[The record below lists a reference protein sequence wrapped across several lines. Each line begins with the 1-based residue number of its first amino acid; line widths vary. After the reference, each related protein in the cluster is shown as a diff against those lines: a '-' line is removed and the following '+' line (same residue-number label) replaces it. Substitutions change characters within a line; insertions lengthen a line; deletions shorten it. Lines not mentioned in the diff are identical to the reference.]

1 MGNFRAKLITTP
13 KLITIVTSALL
24 LAGLTVSPITL
35 ALQSN
40 QQNQTSER
48 ANNAEQGEFSAS
60 FNDTDINEFIQTVS
74 RNLEL
79 TIVVHPE
86 VRGRINVRSYDVLNR
101 QQYYQFFL
109 DVLEVYSY
117 AVVESDNGTLR
128 VIRDRDASSVAL
140 PVVDDASHS
149 GAEMITRV
157 VTVANVSVR
166 ELAPLL
172 RGLNNQAGGG
182 NVVSYD
188 PSNVIM
194 ITGRAAVV
202 NRLVEVIERV
212 DQAGDQDVER
222 VELEHASAAEMVR
235 IAAAI
240 FIPQTAGNTP
250 ELLIPRIVADE
261 RTNSVLVSGEPRVR
275 ARVVSLIEELDSELE
290 STGNT
295 RVFYLRYANAEEMV
309 DVLRG
314 MTDTMLAEEER
325 QNQTQGASTGGQRS
339 AAMRQRNRTG
349 DEVSIQS
356 HESTNALVV
365 TAQPSMI
372 RAIEDVVR
380 QLDIRRAQVLVEAII
395 VEVFEGDGLNFGVQW
410 LSEDFGLMQH
420 NNGNL
425 VPLGQIGIAAEAART
440 EPGTVTE
447 RIGNDGNLVTTREP
461 DRRGDFSL
469 AAQLLSQANGLMLGT
484 VQDGWGAVV
493 QAVSTNTNSNI
504 LSAPSITTLD
514 NQEANFL
521 VGQDV
526 PTITGAT
533 AGSNNDNPFQT
544 VDRTEIG
551 IRLRVT
557 PQINEGDSVQLVI
570 EQEVSSLA
578 GATSVDITIN
588 KRELNTT
595 VLARDGETI
604 VLGGLIDEDVQESLS
619 KVPILGDVPILGHL
633 FKSTS
638 VTTRK
643 RNLMV
648 FIRPT
653 IIRDDARMDELSS
666 RKYSY
671 IRAQQLAQRE
681 RGLSLH
687 QNSRIPVLP
696 EWEEHKFLPPGFEHY
711 LEDEEIDAEPP
722 ARDEGEPARHQE
734 PLLDDGE

>member
-1 MGNFRAKLITTP
+1 MRILRPKLITT
-13 KLITIVTSALL
+13 ITSALL
-24 LAGLTVSPITL
+24 LAGLAMTPL
-35 ALQSN
+35 AMAMQST
-40 QQNQTSER
+40 QQSQ
-48 ANNAEQGEFSAS
+48 NAERSNAEDEGEFSAS
-60 FNDTDINEFIQTVS
+60 FNNTDINEFIQTVS
-74 RNLEL
+74 RNLEK

-101 QQYYQFFL
+101 RQYYQFFL

-128 VIRDRDASSVAL
+128 VIRDRDARNAAL
-140 PVVDDASHS
+140 PVVDDGSHS
-149 GAEMITRV
+149 GALMITRV
-157 VTVANVSVR
+157 VAVENVSVR

-172 RGLNNQAGGG
+172 RGLNDQSGGG

-194 ITGRAAVV
+194 ITGRASVV

-222 VELEHASAAEMVR
+222 VELAHASAAEMVR
-235 IAAAI
+235 IATAI
-240 FIPQTAGNTP
+240 FIPQSSGSTP

-275 ARVVSLIEELDSELE
+275 ARVIRLIEELDAELE
-290 STGNT
+290 TTGNT
-295 RVFYLRYANAEEMV
+295 RVFYLRYAKAEEMV
-309 DVLRG
+309 EVLRG

-325 QNQTQGASTGGQRS
+325 QSQAQGATGSGAQRTGGATQR
-339 AAMRQRNRTG
+339 RRTG

-356 HESTNALVV
+356 HESTNSLIV
-365 TAQPSMI
+365 TAQPALI
-372 RAIEDVVR
+372 RAIEDVIR

-395 VEVFEGDGLNFGVQW
+395 VEVFEGDGLNFGMQW

-469 AAQLLSQANGLMLGT
+469 AAQLLSQANGLLLGT
-484 VQDGWGAVV
+484 VQDGWGAVL

-544 VDRTEIG
+544 VDRREIG

-588 KRELNTT
+588 KRELTTT

-619 KVPILGDVPILGHL
+619 KVPILGDIPILGHL

-671 IRAQQLAQRE
+671 IRAQQLEQRE
-681 RGLSLH
+681 RGLSLR

-696 EWEEHKFLPPGFEHY
+696 EWDEHNFLPPGFEQY
-711 LEDEEIDAEPP
+711 LEREEIDEEPPEREDEEA
-722 ARDEGEPARHQE
+722 ARRNEA
-734 PLLDDGE
+734 LLDDGA

>member
-1 MGNFRAKLITTP
+1 MRIKRPDFLTTFSS
-13 KLITIVTSALL
+13 VVLL
-24 LAGLTVSPITL
+24 TGL
-35 ALQSN
+35 ALSPLTMAMQQAQQPPASQSA
-40 QQNQTSER
+40 S
-48 ANNAEQGEFSAS
+48 EQGEFSAS
-60 FNDTDINEFIQTVS
+60 FNNTDINEFIQTVS
-74 RNLEL
+74 RNLEK
-79 TIVVHPE
+79 TIVVDPE
-86 VRGRINVRSYDVLNR
+86 VRGRINVRSYDVLTR
-101 QQYYQFFL
+101 DQYYQFFL
-109 DVLEVYSY
+109 DVLEVYRF
-117 AVVESDNGTLR
+117 AVIESDNGTLR
-128 VIRDRDASSVAL
+128 VIRDRDARNAAL
-140 PVVDDASHS
+140 PVVDDDSTS
-149 GAEMITRV
+149 GASMITRV
-157 VTVANVSVR
+157 VRVENVSVR

-172 RGLNNQAGGG
+172 RGLNDQSGGG

-202 NRLVEVIERV
+202 NRLVEIIERV
-212 DQAGDQDVER
+212 DHAGNQDVER
-222 VELEHASAAEMVR
+222 IELRHASAAEMVR
-235 IAAAI
+235 IASAI
-240 FIPQTAGNTP
+240 FIPQAAGNTP
-250 ELLIPRIVADE
+250 DLLVPRIVADE
-261 RTNSVLVSGEPRVR
+261 RTNSVLISGEPRVR
-275 ARVVSLIEELDSELE
+275 ERVIRLIQELDSELE

-295 RVFYLRYANAEEMV
+295 RVFYLRYAKAEEMV
-309 DVLRG
+309 EVLRG
-314 MTDTMLAEEER
+314 MTDTILAEEER
-325 QNQTQGASTGGQRS
+325 QSQSQAAGGGGQRAS
-339 AAMRQRNRTG
+339 MQRRRSG
-349 DEVSIQS
+349 DEVSIEA

-365 TAQPSMI
+365 TGQPSMI

-395 VEVFEGDGLNFGVQW
+395 VEVFESDGLDFGVQW

-425 VPLGQIGIAAEAART
+425 VPLGQVAIAAEAART
-440 EPGTVTE
+440 QPGAEFE
-447 RIGNDGNLVTTREP
+447 RVDPNTGQVVTTREP
-461 DRRGDFSL
+461 DQRGDFSL
-469 AAQLLSQANGLMLGT
+469 AAQLLNRANGLLLGT
-484 VQDGWGAVV
+484 VQDGWGAVL

-526 PTITGAT
+526 PTITGST
-533 AGSNNDNPFQT
+533 AGSNNENPFQT
-544 VDRTEIG
+544 VDRREIG

-557 PQINEGDSVQLVI
+557 PQINEGDSVQMII

-588 KRELNTT
+588 KRELSTT

-619 KVPILGDVPILGHL
+619 KVPLLGDIPILGHL

-643 RNLMV
+643 RNLMI

-653 IIRDDARMDELSS
+653 IVRDDARMDELSS

-671 IRAQQLAQRE
+671 IRAQQMEQRE

-687 QNSRIPVLP
+687 HDSRIPVLP
-696 EWEEHKFLPPGFEHY
+696 EWAEHKLLPPGFEPY
-711 LEDEEIDAEPP
+711 ADPEEIDEQNQ
-722 ARDEGEPARHQE
+722 DGEGER
-734 PLLDDGE
+734 

>member
-1 MGNFRAKLITTP
+1 MRIQRTALITT
-13 KLITIVTSALL
+13 IGSALL
-24 LAGLTVSPITL
+24 LAGMSLSPIAL

-40 QQNQTSER
+40 QDSPSSSQQS
-48 ANNAEQGEFSAS
+48 ADGGEFSAS
-60 FNDTDINEFIQTVS
+60 FSNTDINEFIQTVS
-74 RNLEL
+74 RNLEK

-86 VRGRINVRSYDVLNR
+86 VRGRVNVRSYDVLNR
-101 QQYYQFFL
+101 RQYYQFFL
-109 DVLEVYSY
+109 DVLEVYGY

-128 VIRDRDASSVAL
+128 VIRDRDARNAAL
-140 PVVDDASHS
+140 PVVDDDSHG
-149 GAEMITRV
+149 GATMITRV
-157 VTVANVSVR
+157 VPVENVSVR

-172 RGLNNQAGGG
+172 RGLNDQSGGG

-202 NRLVEVIERV
+202 NRLVEIIERV
-212 DQAGDQDVER
+212 DRAGNQDVER
-222 VELEHASAAEMVR
+222 IELKHASAAEMVR
-235 IAAAI
+235 IASAI
-240 FIPQTAGNTP
+240 FIPQSSGNTP
-250 ELLIPRIVADE
+250 ELLVPRIVADE
-261 RTNSVLVSGEPRVR
+261 RTNSVLISGEPRVR
-275 ARVVSLIEELDSELE
+275 ERVVRLIRELDSELE
-290 STGNT
+290 TTGNT
-295 RVFYLRYANAEEMV
+295 RVFYLRYAKADEMV
-309 DVLRG
+309 EVLRG
-314 MTDTMLAEEER
+314 MSDTMLAEEER
-325 QNQTQGASTGGQRS
+325 QAQSSGSGSSNQRS
-339 AAMRQRNRTG
+339 AAAAQRRTG
-349 DEVSIQS
+349 NEVSIQA
-356 HESTNALVV
+356 HESTNALVI

-372 RAIEDVVR
+372 RAIEDVIR

-395 VEVFEGDGLNFGVQW
+395 VEVFEGDGLNFGIQW
-410 LSEDFGLMQH
+410 FSEDFGLMQH

-440 EPGTVTE
+440 EPGAEFQRVDPNTGQV
-447 RIGNDGNLVTTREP
+447 ITTREP
-461 DRRGDFSL
+461 DRRGDYSL
-469 AAQLLSQANGLMLGT
+469 AAQLLGQANGLMMGT
-484 VQDGWGAVV
+484 IQDGWGAVL

-526 PTITGAT
+526 PTITGST
-533 AGSNNDNPFQT
+533 PGSNNENPFQT
-544 VDRTEIG
+544 VDRREIG

-557 PQINEGDSVQLVI
+557 PQINEGDSVQMVI

-588 KRELNTT
+588 KRELSTT

-619 KVPILGDVPILGHL
+619 KVPILGDIPILGHL

-653 IIRDDARMDELSS
+653 IVRDDIRMDELSS

-671 IRAQQLAQRE
+671 IRAQQLEQRE
-681 RGLSLH
+681 RGLSLR

-696 EWEEHKFLPPGFEHY
+696 EWAEHKMLPPGFEPY
-711 LEDEEIDAEPP
+711 LEQDEIEADAPDRNDEE
-722 ARDEGEPARHQE
+722 
-734 PLLDDGE
+734 

>member
-1 MGNFRAKLITTP
+1 MRIKRLSFLTTFSS
-13 KLITIVTSALL
+13 LVLL
-24 LAGLTVSPITL
+24 SGL
-35 ALQSN
+35 ALSPLTMAM
-40 QQNQTSER
+40 QQAQQPQASR
-48 ANNAEQGEFSAS
+48 PASEQGEFSAS
-60 FNDTDINEFIQTVS
+60 FNNTDINEFIQTVS
-74 RNLEL
+74 RNLEK
-79 TIVVHPE
+79 TIVVDPE
-86 VRGRINVRSYDVLNR
+86 VRGRVNVRSYDVLTR
-101 QQYYQFFL
+101 DQYYQFFL
-109 DVLEVYSY
+109 DVLEVYRF
-117 AVVESDNGTLR
+117 AVIESDNGTLR
-128 VIRDRDASSVAL
+128 VIRDRDARNAAL
-140 PVVDDASHS
+140 PVVDDDSTS
-149 GAEMITRV
+149 GASMITRV
-157 VTVANVSVR
+157 VRVENVSVR

-172 RGLNNQAGGG
+172 RGLNDQSGGG

-202 NRLVEVIERV
+202 NRLVEIIERV
-212 DQAGDQDVER
+212 DHAGNQDVER
-222 VELEHASAAEMVR
+222 IELHHASAAEMVR
-235 IAAAI
+235 IASAI
-240 FIPQTAGNTP
+240 FIPQAAGNTP
-250 ELLIPRIVADE
+250 DLLVPRIVADE
-261 RTNSVLVSGEPRVR
+261 RTNSVLISGEPRVR
-275 ARVVSLIEELDSELE
+275 ERVIRLIQELDSELE

-295 RVFYLRYANAEEMV
+295 RVFYLRYAKAEEMV
-309 DVLRG
+309 EVLRG
-314 MTDTMLAEEER
+314 MTNTILAEEER
-325 QNQTQGASTGGQRS
+325 QSQTQAPGGGGVQRASMQR
-339 AAMRQRNRTG
+339 RRGG
-349 DEVSIQS
+349 DEVSIEA

-365 TAQPSMI
+365 TGQPSMI

-395 VEVFEGDGLNFGVQW
+395 VEVFESDGLDFGVQW

-425 VPLGQIGIAAEAART
+425 VPLGQVAIAAEAART
-440 EPGTVTE
+440 QPGAEFERVDPNTGQVVTS
-447 RIGNDGNLVTTREP
+447 REP

-469 AAQLLSQANGLMLGT
+469 AAQLLSRANGLLLGT
-484 VQDGWGAVV
+484 VQDGWGAVL

-526 PTITGAT
+526 PTITGST
-533 AGSNNDNPFQT
+533 AGSNNENPFQT
-544 VDRTEIG
+544 VDRREIG

-557 PQINEGDSVQLVI
+557 PQINEGDSVQMII

-588 KRELNTT
+588 KRELSTT

-619 KVPILGDVPILGHL
+619 KVPLLGDIPILGHL

-643 RNLMV
+643 RNLMI

-653 IIRDDARMDELSS
+653 IVRDDARMDQLSS

-671 IRAQQLAQRE
+671 IRAQQMEQRE
-681 RGLSLH
+681 RGLSLRH
-687 QNSRIPVLP
+687 DSRIPVLP
-696 EWEEHKFLPPGFEHY
+696 EWAEHKLLPPGFEPY
-711 LEDEEIDAEPP
+711 AEPEEIEETLRNEDEGRP
-722 ARDEGEPARHQE
+722 
-734 PLLDDGE
+734 

>member
-1 MGNFRAKLITTP
+1 MRILTT
-13 KLITIVTSALL
+13 TIAVGLSSALL
-24 LAGLTVSPITL
+24 VAGLSLSPVAQ
-35 ALQSN
+35 ALQASP
-40 QQNQTSER
+40 QQ
-48 ANNAEQGEFSAS
+48 AEQGEFSAS
-60 FNDTDINEFIQTVS
+60 FNNTDINEFIQTVS
-74 RNLEL
+74 RNLEK

-101 QQYYQFFL
+101 TQYYQFFL
-109 DVLEVYSY
+109 DVLEVYGY

-128 VIRDRDASSVAL
+128 VIRDRDARNTAL
-140 PVVDDASHS
+140 PVVDDDSQT
-149 GAEMITRV
+149 GAAMITRV
-157 VTVANVSVR
+157 VAVENVSVR

-172 RGLNNQAGGG
+172 RGLNDQSGGG

-194 ITGRAAVV
+194 ITGRASVV
-202 NRLVEVIERV
+202 NQLVEIIRRV
-212 DQAGDQDVER
+212 DRAGDQDVEQI
-222 VELEHASAAEMVR
+222 ELEHASAAEMVR
-235 IAAAI
+235 IASAI
-240 FIPQTAGNTP
+240 FIPQSSGNTP
-250 ELLIPRIVADE
+250 ELLVPRIVADE

-275 ARVVSLIEELDSELE
+275 ARVARLIRELDSELE
-290 STGNT
+290 TSGNT
-295 RVFYLRYANAEEMV
+295 RVFYLRYAKAEDMV
-309 DVLRG
+309 EVLRG

-325 QNQTQGASTGGQRS
+325 QSQGQGNGGQQRS
-339 AAMRQRNRTG
+339 ANAARRQTG
-349 DEVSIQS
+349 NEVSIQA
-356 HESTNALVV
+356 HESTNSLVV

-372 RAIEDVVR
+372 RAIEGVVR

-395 VEVFEGDGLNFGVQW
+395 VEVYEGDGIDFGVQW
-410 LSEDFGLMQH
+410 ASDEFGLMQH

-425 VPLGQIGIAAEAART
+425 VPLGQIGVAAEAARDQ
-440 EPGTVTE
+440 PGTEFE
-447 RIGNDGNLVTTREP
+447 RVDPNTGQVVTTREP
-461 DRRGDFSL
+461 DQRGDYSL
-469 AAQLLSQANGLMLGT
+469 LANLLGQANGLMFGT

-526 PTITGAT
+526 PTLTGST

-544 VDRTEIG
+544 VERQEIG

-557 PQINEGDSVQLVI
+557 PQINEGDSVQMVI

-588 KRELNTT
+588 KRELSTT

-619 KVPILGDVPILGHL
+619 KVPILGDIPIIGHL

-653 IIRDDARMDELSS
+653 IIRDDARMDQLSS

-671 IRAQQLAQRE
+671 IRAQQLEQRE
-681 RGLSLH
+681 RGLSLR

-696 EWEEHKFLPPGFEHY
+696 EWADHKLLPPGFEPY
-711 LEDEEIDAEPP
+711 VEPEASEDELPP
-722 ARDEGEPARHQE
+722 Q
-734 PLLDDGE
+734 DDGE

>member
-1 MGNFRAKLITTP
+1 MRMSASKLITT
-13 KLITIVTSALL
+13 TIGSALL
-24 LAGLTVSPITL
+24 MAGMAMTPVAV
-35 ALQSN
+35 ALQSA
-40 QQNQTSER
+40 QQTQAAQSSD
-48 ANNAEQGEFSAS
+48 AGEFSAS
-60 FNDTDINEFIQTVS
+60 FNNTEITEFIQTVS
-74 RNLEL
+74 RNLEK

-109 DVLEVYSY
+109 DVLEVYGY

-128 VIRDRDASSVAL
+128 VIRDRDARNTAL
-140 PVVDDASHS
+140 PVVDDASQT
-149 GAEMITRV
+149 GAAMITRV
-157 VTVANVSVR
+157 VAVQNVSVR

-172 RGLNNQAGGG
+172 RGLNDQSGGG

-212 DQAGDQDVER
+212 DRAGNQDVER
-222 VELEHASAAEMVR
+222 IELRHASAAEMVR
-235 IAAAI
+235 IASAI
-240 FIPQTAGNTP
+240 FIPQSSGNTP
-250 ELLIPRIVADE
+250 ELLVPRIVADE
-261 RTNSVLVSGEPRVR
+261 RTNSVLISGEPRVR
-275 ARVVSLIEELDSELE
+275 ERVVRLIRELDSELE
-290 STGNT
+290 TTGNT
-295 RVFYLRYANAEEMV
+295 RVFYLRYAKADEMV
-309 DVLRG
+309 EVLRG

-325 QNQTQGASTGGQRS
+325 QASPQGASGSSQQQRT
-339 AAMRQRNRTG
+339 AASSQRPRMGNQ
-349 DEVSIQS
+349 VSIQA

-395 VEVFEGDGLNFGVQW
+395 VEVFEGDGLNFGIQW

-425 VPLGQIGIAAEAART
+425 VPLGQIGIAAEAARSQPGST
-440 EPGTVTE
+440 FERTDPNTGQTIVTSEPE
-447 RIGNDGNLVTTREP
+447 
-461 DRRGDFSL
+461 RRGDFSL
-469 AAQLLSQANGLMLGT
+469 AAQLLSQANGLILGT
-484 VQDGWGAVV
+484 VQDGWGAIL

-526 PTITGAT
+526 PTLTGST
-533 AGSNNDNPFQT
+533 AGSNNENPFQT
-544 VDRTEIG
+544 VERREIG

-588 KRELNTT
+588 KRELSTT

-619 KVPILGDVPILGHL
+619 KVPILGDIPILGHL

-653 IIRDDARMDELSS
+653 IIRDDIRMDELSS

-671 IRAQQLAQRE
+671 IRAQQLEQRE
-681 RGLSLH
+681 RGLSLR

-696 EWEEHKFLPPGFEHY
+696 EWAEHKMLPPGFEHY
-711 LEDEEIDAEPP
+711 LDREEIQAEPP
-722 ARDEGEPARHQE
+722 ERNDEE
-734 PLLDDGE
+734 

>member
-1 MGNFRAKLITTP
+1 MSASKLITT
-13 KLITIVTSALL
+13 TIGSALL
-24 LAGLTVSPITL
+24 MAGMAMTPVAV
-35 ALQSN
+35 ALQSA
-40 QQNQTSER
+40 QQTQAAQSSD
-48 ANNAEQGEFSAS
+48 AGEFSAS
-60 FNDTDINEFIQTVS
+60 FNNTEITEFIQTVS
-74 RNLEL
+74 RNLEK

-109 DVLEVYSY
+109 DVLEVYGY

-128 VIRDRDASSVAL
+128 VIRDRDARNTAL
-140 PVVDDASHS
+140 PVVDDASQT
-149 GAEMITRV
+149 GATMITRV
-157 VTVANVSVR
+157 VAVQNVSVR

-172 RGLNNQAGGG
+172 RGLNDQSGGG

-212 DQAGDQDVER
+212 DRAGNQDVER
-222 VELEHASAAEMVR
+222 IELRHASAAEMVR
-235 IAAAI
+235 IASAI
-240 FIPQTAGNTP
+240 FIPQSAGNTP
-250 ELLIPRIVADE
+250 ELLVPRIVADE
-261 RTNSVLVSGEPRVR
+261 RTNSVLISGEPRVR
-275 ARVVSLIEELDSELE
+275 ERVVRLIRELDSELE
-290 STGNT
+290 TTGNT
-295 RVFYLRYANAEEMV
+295 RVFYLRYAKADEMV
-309 DVLRG
+309 EVLRG

-325 QNQTQGASTGGQRS
+325 QASPQGASGSSQQQRT
-339 AAMRQRNRTG
+339 AASSQRPRMGNQ
-349 DEVSIQS
+349 VSIQA

-395 VEVFEGDGLNFGVQW
+395 VEVFEGDGLNFGIQW

-425 VPLGQIGIAAEAART
+425 VPLGQIGIAAEAARSQPGST
-440 EPGTVTE
+440 FERTDPNTGQTIVTSEPE
-447 RIGNDGNLVTTREP
+447 
-461 DRRGDFSL
+461 RRGDYSL
-469 AAQLLSQANGLMLGT
+469 AAQLLSQANGLILGT
-484 VQDGWGAVV
+484 VQDGWGAIL

-526 PTITGAT
+526 PTLTGST
-533 AGSNNDNPFQT
+533 AGSNNENPFQT
-544 VDRTEIG
+544 VERREIG

-557 PQINEGDSVQLVI
+557 PQINEGDSVQMVI

-588 KRELNTT
+588 KRELSTT

-619 KVPILGDVPILGHL
+619 KVPILGDIPILGHL

-653 IIRDDARMDELSS
+653 IIRDDIRMDELSS

-671 IRAQQLAQRE
+671 IRAQQLEQRE
-681 RGLSLH
+681 RGLSLR

-696 EWEEHKFLPPGFEHY
+696 EWAEHKMLPPGFEHY
-711 LEDEEIDAEPP
+711 LDRDEIQAEPP
-722 ARDEGEPARHQE
+722 ERNDEE
-734 PLLDDGE
+734 

>member
-1 MGNFRAKLITTP
+1 MRMKRPIFFTTGF
-13 KLITIVTSALL
+13 LTTHFLTTLGSALL
-24 LAGLTVSPITL
+24 VAGVAWSPVAIAVPAPQANPSVSP
-35 ALQSN
+35 S
-40 QQNQTSER
+40 TS
-48 ANNAEQGEFSAS
+48 QGEFSAS
-60 FNDTDINEFIQTVS
+60 FNNTDINEFIQTVS
-74 RNLEL
+74 RNLEK
-79 TIVVHPE
+79 TIVVDPE
-86 VRGRINVRSYDVLNR
+86 VRGRINVRSYDVLTR
-101 QQYYQFFL
+101 DQYYQFFL
-109 DVLEVYSY
+109 DVLEVYRY

-128 VIRDRDASSVAL
+128 VIRDRDARNAAL
-140 PVVDDASHS
+140 PVVDDGSVNGAS
-149 GAEMITRV
+149 MITRV
-157 VTVANVSVR
+157 VPVENVSVR

-172 RGLNNQAGGG
+172 RGLNDQSGGG

-194 ITGRAAVV
+194 ITGRASVV

-212 DQAGDQDVER
+212 DRAGNQDVER
-222 VELEHASAAEMVR
+222 VELQHASAAEMVR
-235 IAAAI
+235 IASAI
-240 FIPQTAGNTP
+240 FVPQASGNTP

-261 RTNSVLVSGEPRVR
+261 RTNSVLISGEPRVR
-275 ARVVSLIEELDSELE
+275 ERVIRLIQELDSELE

-295 RVFYLRYANAEEMV
+295 RVFYLRYAKAEEMV
-309 DVLRG
+309 EVLRG
-314 MTDTMLAEEER
+314 MTDTIIAEEER
-325 QNQTQGASTGGQRS
+325 QTAGQATGTGGAQRM
-339 AAMRQRNRTG
+339 AAAQRRRGG
-349 DEVSIQS
+349 DEVSIQA

-365 TAQPSMI
+365 TGQPSVI

-395 VEVFEGDGLNFGVQW
+395 VEVFEGDGLNFGIQW
-410 LSEDFGLMQH
+410 LSEDYGMMQH

-425 VPLGQIGIAAEAART
+425 IPLGQVAIAAEAARS
-440 EPGTVTE
+440 EPGAEFE
-447 RIGNDGNLVTTREP
+447 RVDPNTGQVITSREP
-461 DRRGDFSL
+461 ERRGDYSL
-469 AAQLLSQANGLMLGT
+469 AAQLLSRANGLLLGT
-484 VQDGWGAVV
+484 VQDGWGAIL

-526 PTITGAT
+526 PTITGST
-533 AGSNNDNPFQT
+533 AGSNNENPFQT
-544 VDRTEIG
+544 VDRREIG

-557 PQINEGDSVQLVI
+557 PQINEGDSVQMII

-588 KRELNTT
+588 KRELSTT

-619 KVPILGDVPILGHL
+619 KVPILGDIPILGHL

-653 IIRDDARMDELSS
+653 IIRDDIRMDELSS

-671 IRAQQLAQRE
+671 IRAQQLQQRE
-681 RGLSLH
+681 NGLSLRS
-687 QNSRIPVLP
+687 NSRIPVLP
-696 EWEEHKFLPPGFEHY
+696 EWAEHKMLPPGFEPY
-711 LEDEEIDAEPP
+711 PDETGIDNELPDP
-722 ARDEGEPARHQE
+722 AGQE
-734 PLLDDGE
+734 

>member
-1 MGNFRAKLITTP
+1 MRMSASKLITT
-13 KLITIVTSALL
+13 TIGSALL
-24 LAGLTVSPITL
+24 MAGMAMTPVAV
-35 ALQSN
+35 ALQSA
-40 QQNQTSER
+40 QQTQAAQSSD
-48 ANNAEQGEFSAS
+48 AGEFSAS
-60 FNDTDINEFIQTVS
+60 FNNTEITEFIQTVS
-74 RNLEL
+74 RNLEK

-109 DVLEVYSY
+109 DVLEVYGY

-128 VIRDRDASSVAL
+128 VIRDRDARNTAL
-140 PVVDDASHS
+140 PVVDDASQT
-149 GAEMITRV
+149 GAAMITRV
-157 VTVANVSVR
+157 VAVQNVSVR

-172 RGLNNQAGGG
+172 RGLNDQSGGG

-212 DQAGDQDVER
+212 DRAGNQDVER
-222 VELEHASAAEMVR
+222 IELRHASAAEMVR
-235 IAAAI
+235 IASAI
-240 FIPQTAGNTP
+240 FIPQSAGNTP
-250 ELLIPRIVADE
+250 ELLVPRIVADE
-261 RTNSVLVSGEPRVR
+261 RTNSVLISGEPRVR
-275 ARVVSLIEELDSELE
+275 ERVVRLIRELDSELE
-290 STGNT
+290 TTGNT
-295 RVFYLRYANAEEMV
+295 RVFYLRYAKAEEMV
-309 DVLRG
+309 EVLRG

-325 QNQTQGASTGGQRS
+325 QASPQGASGSSQQQRT
-339 AAMRQRNRTG
+339 AASSQRPRMGNQ
-349 DEVSIQS
+349 VSIQA

-395 VEVFEGDGLNFGVQW
+395 VEVFEGDGLNFGIQW
-410 LSEDFGLMQH
+410 LNEDFGLMQH

-425 VPLGQIGIAAEAART
+425 VPLGQIGIAAEAARSQPGST
-440 EPGTVTE
+440 FERTDPNTGQTIVTSEPE
-447 RIGNDGNLVTTREP
+447 
-461 DRRGDFSL
+461 RRGDYSL
-469 AAQLLSQANGLMLGT
+469 AAQLLSQANGLILGT
-484 VQDGWGAVV
+484 VQDGWGAIL

-526 PTITGAT
+526 PTLTGST
-533 AGSNNDNPFQT
+533 AGSNNENPFQT
-544 VDRTEIG
+544 VERREIG

-588 KRELNTT
+588 KRELSTT

-619 KVPILGDVPILGHL
+619 KVPILGDIPILGHL

-653 IIRDDARMDELSS
+653 IIRDDIRMDELSS

-671 IRAQQLAQRE
+671 IRAQQLEQRE
-681 RGLSLH
+681 RGLSLR

-696 EWEEHKFLPPGFEHY
+696 EWAEHKMLPPGFEHY
-711 LEDEEIDAEPP
+711 LDREEIQAEPP
-722 ARDEGEPARHQE
+722 ERNDEE
-734 PLLDDGE
+734 

>member
-1 MGNFRAKLITTP
+1 MAGMAMTP
-13 KLITIVTSALL
+13 VA
-24 LAGLTVSPITL
+24 V
-35 ALQSN
+35 ALQSA
-40 QQNQTSER
+40 QQTQAAQSSD
-48 ANNAEQGEFSAS
+48 AGEFSAS
-60 FNDTDINEFIQTVS
+60 FNNTEITEFIQTVS
-74 RNLEL
+74 RNLEK

-109 DVLEVYSY
+109 DVLEVYGY

-128 VIRDRDASSVAL
+128 VIRDRDARNTAL
-140 PVVDDASHS
+140 PVVDDASQT
-149 GAEMITRV
+149 GATMITRV
-157 VTVANVSVR
+157 VAVQNVSVR

-172 RGLNNQAGGG
+172 RGLNDQSGGG

-212 DQAGDQDVER
+212 DRAGNQDVER
-222 VELEHASAAEMVR
+222 IELRHASAAEMVR
-235 IAAAI
+235 IASAI
-240 FIPQTAGNTP
+240 FIPQSAGNTP
-250 ELLIPRIVADE
+250 ELLVPRIVADE
-261 RTNSVLVSGEPRVR
+261 RTNSVLISGEPRVR
-275 ARVVSLIEELDSELE
+275 ERVVRLIRELDSELE
-290 STGNT
+290 TTGNT
-295 RVFYLRYANAEEMV
+295 RVFYLRYAKADEMV
-309 DVLRG
+309 EVLRG

-325 QNQTQGASTGGQRS
+325 QASPQGASGSSQQQRT
-339 AAMRQRNRTG
+339 AASSQRPRMGNQ
-349 DEVSIQS
+349 VSIQA

-395 VEVFEGDGLNFGVQW
+395 VEVFEGDGLNFGIQW

-425 VPLGQIGIAAEAART
+425 VPLGQIGIAAEAARSQPGST
-440 EPGTVTE
+440 FERTDPNTGQTIVTSEPE
-447 RIGNDGNLVTTREP
+447 
-461 DRRGDFSL
+461 RRGDYSL
-469 AAQLLSQANGLMLGT
+469 AAQLLSQANGLILGT
-484 VQDGWGAVV
+484 VQDGWGAIL

-526 PTITGAT
+526 PTLTGST
-533 AGSNNDNPFQT
+533 AGSNNENPFQT
-544 VDRTEIG
+544 VERREIG

-557 PQINEGDSVQLVI
+557 PQINEGDSVQMVI

-588 KRELNTT
+588 KRELSTT

-619 KVPILGDVPILGHL
+619 KVPILGDIPILGHL

-653 IIRDDARMDELSS
+653 IIRDDIRMDELSS

-671 IRAQQLAQRE
+671 IRAQQLEQRE
-681 RGLSLH
+681 RGLSLR

-696 EWEEHKFLPPGFEHY
+696 EWAEHKMLPPGFEHY
-711 LEDEEIDAEPP
+711 LDRDEIQAEPP
-722 ARDEGEPARHQE
+722 ERNDEE
-734 PLLDDGE
+734 

>member
-1 MGNFRAKLITTP
+1 MRMKRPIFFTTGF
-13 KLITIVTSALL
+13 LTTHFLTTLGSALL
-24 LAGLTVSPITL
+24 VAGVAWSPVAIAVPAPQANPSVSP
-35 ALQSN
+35 S
-40 QQNQTSER
+40 TS
-48 ANNAEQGEFSAS
+48 QGEFSAS
-60 FNDTDINEFIQTVS
+60 FNNTDINEFIQTVS
-74 RNLEL
+74 RNLEK
-79 TIVVHPE
+79 TIVVDPE
-86 VRGRINVRSYDVLNR
+86 VRGRINVRSYDVLTR
-101 QQYYQFFL
+101 DQYYQFFL
-109 DVLEVYSY
+109 DVLEVYRY

-128 VIRDRDASSVAL
+128 VIRDRDARNAAL
-140 PVVDDASHS
+140 PVVDDGSVS
-149 GAEMITRV
+149 GASMITRV
-157 VTVANVSVR
+157 VPVENVSVR

-172 RGLNNQAGGG
+172 RGLNDQSGGG

-194 ITGRAAVV
+194 ITGRASVV

-212 DQAGDQDVER
+212 DRAGNQDVER
-222 VELEHASAAEMVR
+222 VELQHASAAEMVR
-235 IAAAI
+235 IASAI
-240 FIPQTAGNTP
+240 FVPQASGNTP

-261 RTNSVLVSGEPRVR
+261 RTNSVLISGEPRVR
-275 ARVVSLIEELDSELE
+275 ERVIRLIQELDSELE

-295 RVFYLRYANAEEMV
+295 RVFYLRYAKAEEMV
-309 DVLRG
+309 EVLRG
-314 MTDTMLAEEER
+314 MTDTIIAEEER
-325 QNQTQGASTGGQRS
+325 QTAGQATGTGGAQRMG
-339 AAMRQRNRTG
+339 AAQRRRGG
-349 DEVSIQS
+349 DEVSIQA

-365 TAQPSMI
+365 TGQPSVI

-395 VEVFEGDGLNFGVQW
+395 VEVFEGDGLNFGIQW
-410 LSEDFGLMQH
+410 LSEDYGMMQH

-425 VPLGQIGIAAEAART
+425 IPLGQVAIAAEAARS
-440 EPGTVTE
+440 EPGAEFE
-447 RIGNDGNLVTTREP
+447 RVDPNTGQVITSREP
-461 DRRGDFSL
+461 ERRGDYSL
-469 AAQLLSQANGLMLGT
+469 AAQLLSRANGLLLGT
-484 VQDGWGAVV
+484 VQDGWGAIL

-526 PTITGAT
+526 PTITGST
-533 AGSNNDNPFQT
+533 AGSNNENPFQT
-544 VDRTEIG
+544 VDRREIG

-557 PQINEGDSVQLVI
+557 PQINEGDSVQMII

-588 KRELNTT
+588 KRELSTT

-619 KVPILGDVPILGHL
+619 KVPILGDIPILGHL

-653 IIRDDARMDELSS
+653 IIRDDIRMDELSS

-671 IRAQQLAQRE
+671 IRAQQLQQRE
-681 RGLSLH
+681 NGLSLRS
-687 QNSRIPVLP
+687 NSRIPVLP
-696 EWEEHKFLPPGFEHY
+696 EWAEHKMLPPGFEPY
-711 LEDEEIDAEPP
+711 PDETGIDNELPDP
-722 ARDEGEPARHQE
+722 AGQE
-734 PLLDDGE
+734 

>member
-1 MGNFRAKLITTP
+1 MRMSASKLITT
-13 KLITIVTSALL
+13 TIGSALL
-24 LAGLTVSPITL
+24 MAGMAMTPVAV
-35 ALQSN
+35 ALQSA
-40 QQNQTSER
+40 QQTQAAQSSD
-48 ANNAEQGEFSAS
+48 AGEFSAS
-60 FNDTDINEFIQTVS
+60 FNNTEITEFIQTVS
-74 RNLEL
+74 RNLEK

-109 DVLEVYSY
+109 DVLEVYGY

-128 VIRDRDASSVAL
+128 VIRDRDARNTAL
-140 PVVDDASHS
+140 PVVDDASQT
-149 GAEMITRV
+149 GATMITRV
-157 VTVANVSVR
+157 VAVQNVSVR

-172 RGLNNQAGGG
+172 RGLNDQSGGG

-212 DQAGDQDVER
+212 DRAGNQDVER
-222 VELEHASAAEMVR
+222 IELRHASAAEMVR
-235 IAAAI
+235 IASAI
-240 FIPQTAGNTP
+240 FIPQSAGNTP
-250 ELLIPRIVADE
+250 ELLVPRIVADE
-261 RTNSVLVSGEPRVR
+261 RTNSVLISGEPRVR
-275 ARVVSLIEELDSELE
+275 ERVVRLIRELDSELE
-290 STGNT
+290 TTGNT
-295 RVFYLRYANAEEMV
+295 RVFYLRYAKADEMV
-309 DVLRG
+309 EVLRG

-325 QNQTQGASTGGQRS
+325 QASPQGASGSSQQQRT
-339 AAMRQRNRTG
+339 AASSQRPRMGNQ
-349 DEVSIQS
+349 VSIQA

-395 VEVFEGDGLNFGVQW
+395 VEVFEGDGLNFGIQW

-425 VPLGQIGIAAEAART
+425 VPLGQIGIAAEAARSQPGST
-440 EPGTVTE
+440 FERTDPNTGQTIVTSEPE
-447 RIGNDGNLVTTREP
+447 
-461 DRRGDFSL
+461 RRGDYSL
-469 AAQLLSQANGLMLGT
+469 AAQLLSQANGLILGT
-484 VQDGWGAVV
+484 VQDGWGAIL

-526 PTITGAT
+526 PTLTGST
-533 AGSNNDNPFQT
+533 AGSNNENPFQT
-544 VDRTEIG
+544 VERREIG

-557 PQINEGDSVQLVI
+557 PQINEGDSVQMVI

-588 KRELNTT
+588 KRELSTT

-619 KVPILGDVPILGHL
+619 KVPILGDIPILGHL

-653 IIRDDARMDELSS
+653 IIRDDIRMDELSS

-671 IRAQQLAQRE
+671 IRAQQLEQRE
-681 RGLSLH
+681 RGLSLR

-696 EWEEHKFLPPGFEHY
+696 EWAEHKMLPPGFEHY
-711 LEDEEIDAEPP
+711 LDRDEIQAERPERNDEE
-722 ARDEGEPARHQE
+722 
-734 PLLDDGE
+734 

>member
-1 MGNFRAKLITTP
+1 MRILTT
-13 KLITIVTSALL
+13 TIAVGLSSALL
-24 LAGLTVSPITL
+24 VAGLSLSPVAQ
-35 ALQSN
+35 ALQASP
-40 QQNQTSER
+40 QQ
-48 ANNAEQGEFSAS
+48 AEQGEFSAS
-60 FNDTDINEFIQTVS
+60 FNNTDINEFIQTVS
-74 RNLEL
+74 RNLEK

-101 QQYYQFFL
+101 TQYYQFFL
-109 DVLEVYSY
+109 DVLEVYGY

-128 VIRDRDASSVAL
+128 VIRDRDARNTAL
-140 PVVDDASHS
+140 PVVDDDSQT
-149 GAEMITRV
+149 GAAMITRV
-157 VTVANVSVR
+157 VAVENVSVR

-172 RGLNNQAGGG
+172 RGLNDQSGGG

-194 ITGRAAVV
+194 ITGRASVV
-202 NRLVEVIERV
+202 NQLVEIIRRV
-212 DQAGDQDVER
+212 DRAGDQDVEQI
-222 VELEHASAAEMVR
+222 ELEHASAAEMVR
-235 IAAAI
+235 IASAI
-240 FIPQTAGNTP
+240 FIPQSAGNTP
-250 ELLIPRIVADE
+250 ELLVPRIVADE

-275 ARVVSLIEELDSELE
+275 ARVARLIRELDSELE
-290 STGNT
+290 TSGNT
-295 RVFYLRYANAEEMV
+295 RVFYLRYAKAEDMV
-309 DVLRG
+309 EVLQG

-325 QNQTQGASTGGQRS
+325 QSQGQGNGGQQRS
-339 AAMRQRNRTG
+339 ASAARRQTG
-349 DEVSIQS
+349 NEVSIQA
-356 HESTNALVV
+356 HESTNSLVV

-372 RAIEDVVR
+372 RAIEGVVR

-395 VEVFEGDGLNFGVQW
+395 VEVYEGDGVDFGVQW
-410 LSEDFGLMQH
+410 ASDEFGLMQH

-425 VPLGQIGIAAEAART
+425 VPLGQIGVAAEAARDQ
-440 EPGTVTE
+440 PGAEFE
-447 RIGNDGNLVTTREP
+447 RVDPNTGQVVTTREP
-461 DRRGDFSL
+461 DQRGDYSL
-469 AAQLLSQANGLMLGT
+469 LANLLGQANGLMFGT

-526 PTITGAT
+526 PTLTGST

-544 VDRTEIG
+544 VERQEIG

-557 PQINEGDSVQLVI
+557 PQINEGDSVQMVI

-588 KRELNTT
+588 KRELSTT

-619 KVPILGDVPILGHL
+619 KVPILGDIPILGHL

-653 IIRDDARMDELSS
+653 IIRDDARMDQLSS

-671 IRAQQLAQRE
+671 IRAQQLEQRE
-681 RGLSLH
+681 RGLSLR
-687 QNSRIPVLP
+687 QDSRIPVLP
-696 EWEEHKFLPPGFEHY
+696 EWADHKLLPPGFEPY
-711 LEDEEIDAEPP
+711 VDPEANEDESPQQD
-722 ARDEGEPARHQE
+722 DEE
-734 PLLDDGE
+734 

>member
-1 MGNFRAKLITTP
+1 MRNLRPKLITTM
-13 KLITIVTSALL
+13 TSALL
-24 LAGLTVSPITL
+24 LAGLAISPIAM
-35 ALQSN
+35 ALQSA
-40 QQNQTSER
+40 QQSE
-48 ANNAEQGEFSAS
+48 NAQRSQSADDGEFSAS
-60 FNDTDINEFIQTVS
+60 FSNTDINEFIQTVS

-101 QQYYQFFL
+101 RQYYQFFL

-128 VIRDRDASSVAL
+128 VIRDRDARNTAL
-140 PVVDDASHS
+140 PVVDADSGHS

-157 VTVANVSVR
+157 VPVENVSVR

-172 RGLNNQAGGG
+172 RGLNDQSGGG

-212 DQAGDQDVER
+212 DRAGDQDVQR
-222 VELEHASAAEMVR
+222 VELKHASAAEMVR

-240 FIPQTAGNTP
+240 FIPQSSGNTP
-250 ELLIPRIVADE
+250 ELLVPRIVADE

-275 ARVVSLIEELDSELE
+275 ARVIRLIEELDSELE

-295 RVFYLRYANAEEMV
+295 RVFYLRYAKAEEMV
-309 DVLRG
+309 EVLRG

-325 QNQTQGASTGGQRS
+325 QSNQQQGSSNGNQRTAGATQR
-339 AAMRQRNRTG
+339 RRTG

-356 HESTNALVV
+356 HDSTNALVV

-372 RAIEDVVR
+372 RAIEDVIR

-395 VEVFEGDGLNFGVQW
+395 VEVFESDGLDFGMQW

-440 EPGTVTE
+440 QPGTVTE

-484 VQDGWGAVV
+484 VQDGWGAVL

-533 AGSNNDNPFQT
+533 AGSNNENPFQT
-544 VDRTEIG
+544 VDRREIG

-557 PQINEGDSVQLVI
+557 PQINEGDSVQMII

-588 KRELNTT
+588 KRELTTT

-619 KVPILGDVPILGHL
+619 KVPILGDIPILGHL

-643 RNLMV
+643 RNLMI

-671 IRAQQLAQRE
+671 IRAQQLEQRD
-681 RGLSLH
+681 RGLSLR
-687 QNSRIPVLP
+687 QDSRIPVLP
-696 EWEEHKFLPPGFEHY
+696 EWEEHNFLPPGFEKY
-711 LEDEEIDAEPP
+711 LEREEIDEEPPEREDEERARERRSDDA
-722 ARDEGEPARHQE
+722 
-734 PLLDDGE
+734 LLDDGE

>member
-1 MGNFRAKLITTP
+1 MRIKRLNFLTTFSS
-13 KLITIVTSALL
+13 LVLL
-24 LAGLTVSPITL
+24 SGL
-35 ALQSN
+35 ALSPLTMAMQQS
-40 QQNQTSER
+40 QQPQASQPVS
-48 ANNAEQGEFSAS
+48 EQGEFSAS
-60 FNDTDINEFIQTVS
+60 FNNTDINEFIQTVS
-74 RNLEL
+74 RNLEK
-79 TIVVHPE
+79 TIVVDPE
-86 VRGRINVRSYDVLNR
+86 VRGRINVRSYDVLTR
-101 QQYYQFFL
+101 EQYYQFFL
-109 DVLEVYSY
+109 DVLEVYRF
-117 AVVESDNGTLR
+117 AVIESDNGTLR
-128 VIRDRDASSVAL
+128 VIRDRDARNAAL
-140 PVVDDASHS
+140 PVVDDDSTGGAS
-149 GAEMITRV
+149 MITRV
-157 VTVANVSVR
+157 VRVENVSVR

-172 RGLNNQAGGG
+172 RGLNDQSGGG

-202 NRLVEVIERV
+202 NRLVEIIERV
-212 DQAGDQDVER
+212 DHAGNQDVER
-222 VELEHASAAEMVR
+222 IELHHASAAEMVR
-235 IAAAI
+235 IASAI
-240 FIPQTAGNTP
+240 FIPQAAGNTP
-250 ELLIPRIVADE
+250 DLLVPRIVADE
-261 RTNSVLVSGEPRVR
+261 RTNSVLISGEPRVR
-275 ARVVSLIEELDSELE
+275 ERVIRLIQELDSELE

-295 RVFYLRYANAEEMV
+295 RVFYLRYAKAEEMV
-309 DVLRG
+309 EVLRG
-314 MTDTMLAEEER
+314 MTNTILAEEER
-325 QNQTQGASTGGQRS
+325 QSQTQAAGGGGAQRAS
-339 AAMRQRNRTG
+339 MQRRRGG
-349 DEVSIQS
+349 DEVSIEA

-365 TAQPSMI
+365 TGQPSMI

-395 VEVFEGDGLNFGVQW
+395 VEVFESDGLDFGVQW

-425 VPLGQIGIAAEAART
+425 VPLGQVAIAAEAART
-440 EPGTVTE
+440 QPGAEFERVDPNTGQVVTS
-447 RIGNDGNLVTTREP
+447 REP

-469 AAQLLSQANGLMLGT
+469 AAQLLSRANGLLLGT
-484 VQDGWGAVV
+484 VQDGWGAVL

-526 PTITGAT
+526 PTITGST
-533 AGSNNDNPFQT
+533 AGSNNENPFQT
-544 VDRTEIG
+544 VDRREIG

-557 PQINEGDSVQLVI
+557 PQINEGDSVQMII

-588 KRELNTT
+588 KRELSTT

-619 KVPILGDVPILGHL
+619 KVPLLGDIPILGHL

-643 RNLMV
+643 RNLMI

-653 IIRDDARMDELSS
+653 IVRDDARMDQLSS

-671 IRAQQLAQRE
+671 IRAQQMEQRE
-681 RGLSLH
+681 RGLSLRH
-687 QNSRIPVLP
+687 DSRIPVLP
-696 EWEEHKFLPPGFEHY
+696 EWAEHKLLPPGFEPY
-711 LEDEEIDAEPP
+711 AEPEEIEETLRNEDEGRP
-722 ARDEGEPARHQE
+722 
-734 PLLDDGE
+734 

>member
-1 MGNFRAKLITTP
+1 MRMSASKLITT
-13 KLITIVTSALL
+13 TIGSALL
-24 LAGLTVSPITL
+24 MAGMAMTPVAV
-35 ALQSN
+35 ALQSA
-40 QQNQTSER
+40 QQTQAAQSSD
-48 ANNAEQGEFSAS
+48 AGEFSAS
-60 FNDTDINEFIQTVS
+60 FNNTEITEFIQTVS
-74 RNLEL
+74 RNLEK

-109 DVLEVYSY
+109 DVLEVYGY

-128 VIRDRDASSVAL
+128 VIRDRDARNTAL
-140 PVVDDASHS
+140 PVVDDASQT
-149 GAEMITRV
+149 GATMITRV
-157 VTVANVSVR
+157 VAVQNVSVR

-172 RGLNNQAGGG
+172 RGLNDQSGGG

-212 DQAGDQDVER
+212 DRAGNQDVER
-222 VELEHASAAEMVR
+222 IELRHASAAEMVR
-235 IAAAI
+235 IASAI
-240 FIPQTAGNTP
+240 FIPQSAGNTP
-250 ELLIPRIVADE
+250 ELLVPRIVADE
-261 RTNSVLVSGEPRVR
+261 RTNSVLISGEPRVR
-275 ARVVSLIEELDSELE
+275 ERVVRLIRELDSELE
-290 STGNT
+290 TTGNT
-295 RVFYLRYANAEEMV
+295 RVFYLRYAKADEMV
-309 DVLRG
+309 EVLRG

-325 QNQTQGASTGGQRS
+325 QASPQGASGSSQQQRT
-339 AAMRQRNRTG
+339 AASSQRPRMGNQ
-349 DEVSIQS
+349 VSIQA

-395 VEVFEGDGLNFGVQW
+395 VEVFEGDGLNFGIQW

-425 VPLGQIGIAAEAART
+425 VPLGQIGIAAEAARSQPGST
-440 EPGTVTE
+440 FERTDPNTGQTIVTSEPE
-447 RIGNDGNLVTTREP
+447 
-461 DRRGDFSL
+461 RRGDYSL
-469 AAQLLSQANGLMLGT
+469 AAQLLSQANGLILGT
-484 VQDGWGAVV
+484 VQDGWGAIL

-526 PTITGAT
+526 PTLTGST
-533 AGSNNDNPFQT
+533 AGSNNENPFQT
-544 VDRTEIG
+544 VERREIG

-557 PQINEGDSVQLVI
+557 PQINEGDSVQMVI

-588 KRELNTT
+588 KRELSTT

-619 KVPILGDVPILGHL
+619 KVPILGDIPILGHL

-653 IIRDDARMDELSS
+653 IIRDDIRMDELSS

-671 IRAQQLAQRE
+671 IRAQQLEQRE
-681 RGLSLH
+681 RGLSLR

-696 EWEEHKFLPPGFEHY
+696 EWAEHKMLPPGFEHY
-711 LEDEEIDAEPP
+711 LDRDEIQAEPP
-722 ARDEGEPARHQE
+722 ERNDEE
-734 PLLDDGE
+734 